1 MKLTKKTTELI
12 ITRKG
17 TIHAHYIS
25 ATQGTSIVG
34 NKLYCKKWQGHKT
47 LKDVSTRIKAMLES
61 QGYKFTT
68 GNDAPRGGVEG
79 DFIKVSKVA
88 MEFLMGIRNSKN

>member
-25 ATQGTSIVG
+25 ATQGISIIG
-34 NKLYCKKWQGHKT
+34 NKLYCKKWQGHNT
-47 LKDVSTRIKAMLES
+47 LKDVSPRIKAMLES

-88 MEFLMGIRNSKN
+88 MTFLMGIRNSKN